1 MKKVSTFFITGAV
14 LLSIDLVYL
23 KFVGPIFGKMIQNIQ
38 GSPMKVRRYSA
49 AVAYFLLTLGVTHF
63 IIIPNKSILEASF
76 LGLVIYGVYDFTNHA
91 TINKYT
97 LKMSIQDSIWGATL
111 CGLTT
116 AISKKL
122 NNYLN

>member
-1 MKKVSTFFITGAV
+1 MKKIITFFITGAV
-14 LLSIDLVYL
+14 LLSIDLAYL
-23 KFVGPIFGKMIQNIQ
+23 KFIAPIFGKMVQNIQ
-38 GSPMKVRRYSA
+38 GSSMKVRWYSA

-111 CGLTT
+111 CALTT
-116 AISKKL
+116 AISKRL

>member
-1 MKKVSTFFITGAV
+1 MKKITTFFITGAV
-14 LLSIDLVYL
+14 LLSMDLAYL
-23 KFVGPIFGKMIQNIQ
+23 KFIAPIFGKMVQNIQ
-38 GSPMKVRRYSA
+38 GSPMKVRWYSA

-111 CGLTT
+111 CALTT

>member
-1 MKKVSTFFITGAV
+1 MKKVTTFFITGAV

-23 KFVGPIFGKMIQNIQ
+23 KFIAPIFGKMVQNIQ
-38 GSPMKVRRYSA
+38 GSPMKIRLYSA
-49 AVAYFLLTLGVTHF
+49 AVAYFLLTLGLTHF
-63 IIIPNKSILEASF
+63 IIIPNKSILEAAL

-97 LKMSIQDSIWGATL
+97 LKMSIQDSIWGATV
-111 CGLTT
+111 CALTT

>member
-1 MKKVSTFFITGAV
+1 MKKVTTFFITGAV
-14 LLSIDLVYL
+14 LLSIDLIYL
-23 KFVGPIFGKMIQNIQ
+23 KFIGPIFGKMVQNIQ
-38 GSPMKVRRYSA
+38 GSPMKIRLYSA
-49 AVAYFLLTLGVTHF
+49 AVAYFLLTLGLTHF
-63 IIIPNKSILEASF
+63 IIIPNKSILEAAL

-97 LKMSIQDSIWGATL
+97 LKMSIQDSIWGATV
-111 CGLTT
+111 CALTT